1 MFPNQMSMQSMTGMP
16 TGKKKTRRGNRG
28 GKGRNK
34 SKSVN
39 AHHAQAQEHLAKAA
53 AAPNPNAAL
62 GHLFKGLTA
71 LNKAKKPS
79 SGVAMPPQGA
89 PAQPQMPMNQGMQT
103 NLNTQGGMPNG

>member
-1 MFPNQMSMQSMTGMP
+1 MFPNQMSMQSMTGMQP
-16 TGKKKTRRGNRG
+16 GKKKTRRGNRG

-34 SKSVN
+34 NKPVN

-79 SGVAMPPQGA
+79 GGMAMAAQDAPPMAAQPQMPQPPQGA
-89 PAQPQMPMNQGMQT
+89 P
-103 NLNTQGGMPNG
+103 GGMSNA

>member
-1 MFPNQMSMQSMTGMP
+1 MFPNQMSMQSMTGMSP
-16 TGKKKTRRGNRG
+16 GKKKTRRGNRG

-34 SKSVN
+34 SKPMN

-71 LNKAKKPS
+71 LNKAKQPS
-79 SGVAMPPQGA
+79 NSGATAAQGA
-89 PAQPQMPMNQGMQT
+89 PPMPAQPQMPPNQQGVA
-103 NLNTQGGMPNG
+103 GGMPNG

>member
-1 MFPNQMSMQSMTGMP
+1 MFPNQMSMQSMTGMQP
-16 TGKKKTRRGNRG
+16 GKKKTRRGNRG

-34 SKSVN
+34 SKPVN

-71 LNKAKKPS
+71 LNKAKAGTPPAS
-79 SGVAMPPQGA
+79 AGVAM
-89 PAQPQMPMNQGMQT
+89 PAQPQMPPTQQGAPS
-103 NLNTQGGMPNG
+103 GMPNG

>member
-1 MFPNQMSMQSMTGMP
+1 MFPNQMSMQSMTGMQP
-16 TGKKKTRRGNRG
+16 GKKKTRRGNRG

-34 SKSVN
+34 SKPVN

-71 LNKAKKPS
+71 LNKAKAGTPLAS
-79 SGVAMPPQGA
+79 AGVAMP
-89 PAQPQMPMNQGMQT
+89 AQPPMPPQSQPA
-103 NLNTQGGMPNG
+103 GMPNA